1 MKLELA
7 QVRHVAKL
15 ARLSLTPDEEARL
28 QHDLSK
34 VLDAV
39 DELAKVD
46 TTGVPPTT
54 FALHASGSA
63 ARPDVVQGELTVDQA
78 LANAP
83 QKHADAFVIPKV
95 IGGGE

>member
-15 ARLSLTPDEEARL
+15 ARLSLTPDEETRF
-28 QHDLSK
+28 QQQLSA

-39 DELAKVD
+39 ESLSQVD

-54 FALHASGSA
+54 FTISNA
-63 ARPDVVQGELTVDQA
+63 APARADEVAGELPISQS

-83 QKHADAFVIPKV
+83 QKEGTSFAIPRVI
-95 IGGGE
+95 E